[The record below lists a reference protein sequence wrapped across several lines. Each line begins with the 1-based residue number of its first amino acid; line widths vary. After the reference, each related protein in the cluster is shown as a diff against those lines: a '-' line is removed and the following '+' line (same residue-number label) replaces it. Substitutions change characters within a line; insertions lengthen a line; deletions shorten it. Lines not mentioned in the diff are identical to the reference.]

1 MIRALLLRRIWLWKN
16 RLMPSMISIFIL
28 PIILF
33 IIISTSLGN
42 IIVNSLTSIPFNKW
56 FIPGILFIIG
66 SISIFPPLFRDFY
79 ILRIDRKMLTHISMA
94 PFSKKKII
102 LSYLMLSVFEALIII
117 FINAIIFAFFLEF
130 NFSFSEYLMIIIQLS
145 IYLFILG
152 NAIVT
157 CSLLIDSI
165 TLFASISLYLFSIIF
180 FGSGFI
186 IELGLFPYKIFTI
199 LSIQPFSIPFQV
211 LQLFLEKHMVDWDKI
226 IILLFLFGFWLIMN
240 SILLRKKLNQ

>member
-130 NFSFSEYLMIIIQLS
+130 NFSLSEYLMIIIQLS
-145 IYLFILG
+145 IYLLILG